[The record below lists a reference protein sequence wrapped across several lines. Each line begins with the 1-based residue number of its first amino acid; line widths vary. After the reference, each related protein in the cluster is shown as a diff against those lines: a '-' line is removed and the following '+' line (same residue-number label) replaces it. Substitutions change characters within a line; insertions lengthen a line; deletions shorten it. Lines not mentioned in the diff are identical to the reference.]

1 MSKKVILIIVEGQT
15 EELIL
20 FDFLQE
26 RFSNAEVRIDIQCG
40 DIVGNWNRKF
50 GTSKVAIEDVV
61 ANYLELYRLIPS
73 DLLAIIQFT
82 DTDGC
87 FIENKYIRVD
97 RELAR
102 KMRYSP
108 KAIYVS
114 NQEKK
119 LQMIQRNTDK
129 AKSTIKLANN
139 RTMKAINLQ
148 IPYCLGYFSINLDHV
163 LWDEQNTT
171 GRSKLDKAEQF
182 LEQLAEPLD
191 QFMMQFILVDPH
203 LPLEEKLEKSW
214 IEIRKELNSLQRSTN
229 MPFVLEFV
237 DSLA

>member
-1 MSKKVILIIVEGQT
+1 MSKKVILVIVEGQT

-50 GTSKVAIEDVV
+50 GTAKVAVEDVV
-61 ANYLELYRLIPS
+61 ANYLELYRLMPS

-87 FIENKYIRVD
+87 FIANKYIRVD

-102 KMRYSP
+102 KMRYST

-114 NQEKK
+114 NQDKK
-119 LQMIQRNTDK
+119 LQMIQRNRDK
-129 AKSTIKLANN
+129 AKSMIKLANN
-139 RTMKAINLQ
+139 KTMKAINLQ
-148 IPYCLGYFSINLDHV
+148 IPYCIGYFSINLDHV

-182 LEQLAEPLD
+182 LEQLEIPLD

-203 LPLEEKLEKSW
+203 LPLDEKLEKSW

>member
-1 MSKKVILIIVEGQT
+1 MSKKVILVIVEGQT

-26 RFSNAEVRIDIQCG
+26 RFAHAEVRIDIQCG

-50 GTSKVAIEDVV
+50 GTSKVAIEDVI
-61 ANYLELYRLIPS
+61 ANYLNLYRLMPS

-87 FIENKYIRVD
+87 FIDNKYIRVD
-97 RELAR
+97 RELAI
-102 KMRYSP
+102 KIRYSP

-114 NQEKK
+114 NQDKK
-119 LQMIQRNTDK
+119 LQMIQRNIDK
-129 AKSTIKLANN
+129 SQSMIKLAN
-139 RTMKAINLQ
+139 TKMMKAMSLS

-171 GRSKLDKAEQF
+171 GRSKLDKAEHF

-191 QFMMQFILVDPH
+191 KFMIFFRTMAKRRPRSAR
-203 LPLEEKLEKSW
+203 LPDFHPQNRW
-214 IEIRKELNSLQRSTN
+214 R
-229 MPFVLEFV
+229 
-237 DSLA
+237 

>member
-1 MSKKVILIIVEGQT
+1 MSKKVILVIVEGQT

-50 GTSKVAIEDVV
+50 GTAKVAIEDVV

-119 LQMIQRNTDK
+119 LQMIQRNMDK
-129 AKSTIKLANN
+129 AKSTVKLACSK
-139 RTMKAINLQ
+139 TMKAINLRV
-148 IPYCLGYFSINLDHV
+148 PYCLGYFSINLDHV
-163 LWDEQNTT
+163 LWNEQNTT

-182 LEQLAEPLD
+182 LEQLEIPLD
-191 QFMMQFILVDPH
+191 QFMMQFIPVNPQ

-214 IEIRKELNSLQRSTN
+214 IEIRKGLNSLQRSTN

>member
-1 MSKKVILIIVEGQT
+1 MSKKVILVIVEGQT

-26 RFSNAEVRIDIQCG
+26 RFAHAEVRIDIQCG

-50 GTSKVAIEDVV
+50 GTAKVAIEDVV
-61 ANYLELYRLIPS
+61 ANYLELYRLMPS

-87 FIENKYIRVD
+87 FIDNKYIRVD

-114 NQEKK
+114 NQDKK
-119 LQMIQRNTDK
+119 LQMIQRNMDK
-129 AKSTIKLANN
+129 AQSMVKLACSK
-139 RTMKAINLQ
+139 TMKAMSLS

-171 GRSKLDKAEQF
+171 GRSKLDKAEHF

-191 QFMMQFILVDPH
+191 QFMMQFILVDPQ

>member
-1 MSKKVILIIVEGQT
+1 MSKKVILVIVEGQT

-50 GTSKVAIEDVV
+50 GTAKVAVEDVV
-61 ANYLELYRLIPS
+61 ANYLDMYRLMPS

-87 FIENKYIRVD
+87 FIANKYIRID
-97 RELAR
+97 KEMAR
-102 KMRYSP
+102 KMRYST

-114 NQEKK
+114 NQDKK
-119 LQMIQRNTDK
+119 LQMIQRNTGK
-129 AKSTIKLANN
+129 AQSMIKL
-139 RTMKAINLQ
+139 THTKMMKAMSVQ
-148 IPYCLGYFSINLDHV
+148 IPYRLGYFSINLDHV
-163 LWDEQNTT
+163 LWNEQNTT
-171 GRSKLDKAEQF
+171 GRSKLDKAEHF
-182 LEQLAEPLD
+182 LEQLTEPLD
-191 QFMMQFILVDPH
+191 QFMMQFILVDPQ

-214 IEIRKELNSLQRSTN
+214 IEIRKGLNSLQRSTN

-237 DSLA
+237 DSLD

>member
-1 MSKKVILIIVEGQT
+1 MSKKVILVIVEGQT

-26 RFSNAEVRIDIQCG
+26 RFSNVEVRIDIQCG

-50 GTSKVAIEDVV
+50 GTVKGAIEDVV
-61 ANYLELYRLIPS
+61 ANYLELYRLMPS

-119 LQMIQRNTDK
+119 LQMIQRNMDK
-129 AKSTIKLANN
+129 AKSTVKLACSK
-139 RTMKAINLQ
+139 TTKAINLRV
-148 IPYCLGYFSINLDHV
+148 PYCLGYFSINLDHV

-182 LEQLAEPLD
+182 LEQLEVPLD
-191 QFMMQFILVDPH
+191 QFMMQFLPVDSQ

-214 IEIRKELNSLQRSTN
+214 IDIRKGLNSLQRSTN

>member
-114 NQEKK
+114 NQDKK
-119 LQMIQRNTDK
+119 LQMIQRNMDK
-129 AKSTIKLANN
+129 AKSMIKLACSK
-139 RTMKAINLQ
+139 TMKAINLR

-163 LWDEQNTT
+163 LWDEQNAT

-182 LEQLAEPLD
+182 LEQLEVPLD
-191 QFMMQFILVDPH
+191 QFMMQFILVDLH

-214 IEIRKELNSLQRSTN
+214 IEIRKGLNSLQRSTN

-237 DSLA
+237 DSLT

>member
-1 MSKKVILIIVEGQT
+1 MSKKVILVIVEGQT
-15 EELIL
+15 EEVIL

-26 RFSNAEVRIDIQCG
+26 RFSHAEVRIGIQCG

-87 FIENKYIRVD
+87 FIENKHIRVD
-97 RELAR
+97 RELA
-102 KMRYSP
+102 KKVRYSP
-108 KAIYVS
+108 RAIYVS

-119 LQMIQRNTDK
+119 LQMIQRNLDK
-129 AKSTIKLANN
+129 ATSTVKLSSTK
-139 RTMKAINLQ
+139 TMKAINLRV
-148 IPYCLGYFSINLDHV
+148 PYCLGYFSINLDHV

-182 LEQLAEPLD
+182 LAQLDVPLD
-191 QFMMQFILVDPH
+191 QFMMQFITVNGQLT
-203 LPLEEKLEKSW
+203 LEERLQKSW
-214 IEIRKELNSLQRSTN
+214 REIREGLNSLQRSTN